1 MNDMVRSKRDI
12 DNTMKSQFL
21 EGSGDIKLEEVK
33 ALAFLLFGMCNWTHH
48 WYDPRG
54 PIVPDRLSRM
64 IRTVFLYGITG
75 PSQGKKRGGGSAVLD
90 GLHDPDL

>member
-33 ALAFLLFGMCNWTHH
+33 ALAFLLFGMCNWTYH

-64 IRTVFLYGITG
+64 IRTVFPYGITG
-75 PSQGKKRGGGSAVLD
+75 HQPGEKERRGFGR
-90 GLHDPDL
+90 P